1 MKSAFQKREPRYPE
15 RWELLPAGDIIK
27 QAVQD
32 VCDDYGQRIFG
43 YHFVKL
49 GNLSSQITLSKCPIS
64 HQINQ
69 TASSYS
75 WSGLVGKSHQLPYSE
90 NSVDGFLLANEL
102 DFAQD
107 PHQILREVDRVITQ
121 SGYVIISGFNPL
133 SLTGIGKYLPFKRGN
148 ILHDARFFTS
158 SRIKD
163 WLQLL
168 GFEII
173 EQRQVLFSMLFF
185 NYSRKHPS
193 KLQKWLSDYC
203 PWCSSVYI
211 ILAKKRVYPMTT
223 IRPKWKLQPQF
234 NPVGASMRE
243 GSFSSVVKPE
253 CD

>member
-1 MKSAFQKREPRYPE
+1 M
-15 RWELLPAGDIIK
+15 IK

-32 VCDDYGQRIFG
+32 VCNEYSQRIFG

-49 GNLSSQITLSKCPIS
+49 GNLSSQLALTKCPIT

-69 TASSYS
+69 TPETQPHT
-75 WSGLVGKSHQLPYSE
+75 GLVGKSHELPFLE

-173 EQRQVLFSMLFF
+173 EQKQVLFSMLFF
-185 NYSRKHPS
+185 NYKRQHPS
-193 KLQKWLSDYC
+193 RWQNWLSDHW

-223 IRPKWKLQPQF
+223 IRPKWKLQPHF

-243 GSFSSVVKPE
+243 GSYSSSVLHKKE
-253 CD
+253 LK